1 MFLNIYL
8 KELKDSFRDK
18 RTLLLTVLLPIIIM
32 TLLTLFYEKMVS
44 EDEGESYKLAV
55 SSSLPEDLKT
65 TLLANSSIKIVESN
79 DPKETVQ
86 NGNAQAALLT
96 DEKLTSLLS
105 QGKNAEMTLIGDS
118 FSQSSSTLMTLT
130 EAALSQYESVIVSER
145 LGSLGIETGT
155 IKPFSI
161 SQAELNSEDPTINLV
176 AMLIPLIL
184 AVAIGVGAGPAAADL
199 FSGEKEKKT
208 MEALLMTPVNRST
221 LVLAKWLTISTI
233 GTITGIVTLLVVVL
247 EIAFLTENL
256 KNAIDFG
263 DNFLLVVTL
272 SLVLTIVYS
281 MFVASLLMLTS
292 IIGKSIKEAQ
302 SYSAPIMMVT
312 VMPLMLMSNVGINE
326 LEFKHFAIP
335 VMNIYALLKEL
346 IFGVTNYEHFF
357 ITIGSNLIVLLV
369 VFFIGRVMFLKD
381 KWVMN

>member
-1 MFLNIYL
+1 
-8 KELKDSFRDK
+8 
-18 RTLLLTVLLPIIIM
+18 
-32 TLLTLFYEKMVS
+32 
-44 EDEGESYKLAV
+44 
-55 SSSLPEDLKT
+55 
-65 TLLANSSIKIVESN
+65 
-79 DPKETVQ
+79 
-86 NGNAQAALLT
+86 
-96 DEKLTSLLS
+96 
-105 QGKNAEMTLIGDS
+105 
-118 FSQSSSTLMTLT
+118 
-130 EAALSQYESVIVSER
+130 
-145 LGSLGIETGT
+145 
-155 IKPFSI
+155 
-161 SQAELNSEDPTINLV
+161 
-176 AMLIPLIL
+176 
-184 AVAIGVGAGPAAADL
+184 
-199 FSGEKEKKT
+199 
-208 MEALLMTPVNRST
+208 
-221 LVLAKWLTISTI
+221 
-233 GTITGIVTLLVVVL
+233 LLVVVL

-256 KNAIDFG
+256 KNAIEFG

>member
-32 TLLTLFYEKMVS
+32 TMLTLFYEKLVS
-44 EDEGESYKLAV
+44 EDEGESYILAV
-55 SSSLPEDLKT
+55 ASSLSDEVKT
-65 TLLANSSIKIVESN
+65 SLLANSSIELVESQ
-79 DPKETVQ
+79 DPKETLQ
-86 NGNAQAALLT
+86 NGDAQAALVADDNLANLVS
-96 DEKLTSLLS
+96 EG
-105 QGKNAEMTLIGDS
+105 QNAEITIIGDS
-118 FSQSSSTLMTLT
+118 FSQSSSTLMSLT
-130 EAALSQYESVIVSER
+130 QAALSQYESMIVSQR
-145 LGSLGIETGT
+145 LGDLGIETDT

-161 SQAELNSEDPTINLV
+161 NQEELNSENPTINLV

-208 MEALLMTPVNRST
+208 MEALLMTPVSRST
-221 LVLAKWLTISTI
+221 LVFAKWLTISTI

-256 KNAIDFG
+256 KNAIEFK

-292 IIGKSIKEAQ
+292 IVGKSIKESQ

-312 VMPLMLMSNVGINE
+312 ILPLMLMSNIGINE

-346 IFGVTNYEHFF
+346 IFGITNYEHFF
-357 ITIGSNLIVLLV
+357 ITIASNLIVLVV
-369 VFFIGRVMFLKD
+369 VFFIGRIMFLKD